1 MSDVHQLTR
10 VCRAQS
16 GVIGKPCLNFRSE
29 NLSNTK
35 IFSIRNTK
43 VFSSQLLRILDHAN
57 KFFFVQVLEKD
68 FPFTDAQ
75 FWVIVLLLLNCK
87 MCTKFMDPSGFV
99 VVVKFFGNL

>member
-1 MSDVHQLTR
+1 MRTS
-10 VCRAQS
+10 
-16 GVIGKPCLNFRSE
+16 
-29 NLSNTK
+29 
-35 IFSIRNTK
+35 
-43 VFSSQLLRILDHAN
+43 
-57 KFFFVQVLEKD
+57 FFFVQVLEKD